1 MRAFFGALLIAAALV
16 LIYLFGALGIIAAKG
31 ANLPQGVSLF
41 SLPLQTLGA
50 GFPKDALCLT
60 GGLAAAGLGLYLFL
74 RGAAGTPAAPAAP
87 LPLPTRDGPRGA
99 RMPLR
104 NPAQPA
110 VTTGTFS
117 RGFCL
122 LSLGACLAWGV
133 AAIGAGAGAQD
144 AVIGGFVAVA
154 ALAMLEALIL
164 GILGSLEK
172 GKPVIVLV
180 MGWCLFL
187 ASAGMAVAGFV
198 LGG

>member
-1 MRAFFGALLIAAALV
+1 MRAFFGAVLVVTALV
-16 LIYLFGALGIIAAKG
+16 LVYLFGALGIVAAKG
-31 ANLPQGVSLF
+31 ASLPQGVSLF
-41 SLPLQTLGA
+41 SLPLLTLGA
-50 GFPKDALCLT
+50 GFPKDALCFV
-60 GGLAAAGLGLYLFL
+60 GGLAAAGLGLYMLL
-74 RGAAGTPAAPAAP
+74 RGAVAAPPAPAP

-99 RMPLR
+99 RMPVR
-104 NPAQPA
+104 PVPTPE

-122 LSLGACLAWGV
+122 LSLGACLAWAV
-133 AAIGAGAGAQD
+133 AAVGAGAGAQE

-154 ALAMLEALIL
+154 ALAMLEALLL

-180 MGWCLFL
+180 LGWCLFL
-187 ASAGMAVAGFV
+187 ASVGMAVAGLA